1 MLIPV
6 KFVVMQLFC
15 DWVCEPIAF
24 GQPAN
29 FPMPAYNRW
38 TDKTGLSTTFGDR
51 QYRYSTF
58 TIFQLSAP
66 ESWVSDALSFIIAS
80 FNIVLKVC
88 PSISFH
94 HFQSLSFQFNHVLK
108 GGPTPEQ
115 PCPDTWAP
123 DPRLMNSALGWIVLQ
138 RNHHIIYNSL
148 VSLNQIWTRGLT
160 IFNSRREA
168 ILFW

>member
-1 MLIPV
+1 MGYANPSQIRGHAW
-6 KFVVMQLFC
+6 LFC
-15 DWVCEPIAF
+15 DWLCEPLAL

-29 FPMPAYNRW
+29 FPVPANDRW

-80 FNIVLKVC
+80 FNIVLKVY
-88 PSISFH
+88 PNISFH

-108 GGPTPEQ
+108 GGPPQ
-115 PCPDTWAP
+115 
-123 DPRLMNSALGWIVLQ
+123 
-138 RNHHIIYNSL
+138 NSL
-148 VSLNQIWTRGLT
+148 APIPWLPIPD
-160 IFNSRREA
+160 
-168 ILFW
+168 